1 MKLKSTLL
9 LRIAICII
17 TAPVIVLA
25 VLGIWWIMNN
35 PANPDYSYMLYPIL
49 VGIYLSVIPFFI
61 ALLQTFK
68 LLKYID
74 SNQVFSELSVKVLTN
89 IKYCAISISMIYL
102 SIIPFVYMLAEKD
115 DAPGLIIIGI
125 VPSFAAIIIAT
136 FTAVLQNLLKKAID
150 IKSEND
156 LTI

>member
-9 LRIAICII
+9 LRMAICFI
-17 TAPVIVLA
+17 ALPVIVLA
-25 VLGIWWIMNN
+25 VLGIWWINNN
-35 PANPDYSYMLYPIL
+35 PANSDYSYMLYPIL

-74 SNQVFSELSVKVLTN
+74 NNQVFSELSVKVLTN
-89 IKYCAISISMIYL
+89 IKYCAIFISMIYL

-125 VPSFAAIIIAT
+125 VPSFASIIIAT